1 MDSNANNQKSKD
13 KRKREIMFCPICGS
27 LEVDWVGGLYI
38 LSPHM
43 ECKGCGYRGA
53 FIEGDLEF
61 AKKIREEY
69 LEKKRAS
76 ESSAAS

>member
-1 MDSNANNQKSKD
+1 MASESGGPKNRDR
-13 KRKREIMFCPICGS
+13 RKREIMFCPLCGS
-27 LEVDWVGGLYI
+27 LEIDWVGGLYI
-38 LSPHM
+38 LSPYM

-69 LEKKRAS
+69 LEKKRGS
-76 ESSAAS
+76 ESSSE